1 MSTRTSLSR
10 TSTTRPRTT
19 SPSST
24 SLTPRLNQYSMLSSE
39 ASPSSFAAPTR
50 PFDFLVSL
58 SMTAPLLGSIYILST
73 APSCR
78 GRHPS
83 RTSGPSLLLPELRD
97 GAHHLLGR
105 FTIRLLASLVTRSL
119 AVSLEA
125 QRWPEGHP
133 HLAGPG
139 QRSPAGQR
147 GPAPRDVHRHHRR
160 PAQHRQHPH
169 PGPTFAGRLALHAP
183 RALRKHQDRAA
194 LLQQCQR
201 GLQRPRVRAVPAHR
215 ARVERPDQ
223 PPEER
228 DAEQLL
234 LGHEEDRPRHR
245 AAHQRWV
252 EHAHVIGHDQHR
264 AGGGHEL
271 PAHRL
276 QPEQEAHQ
284 HHRDRFY
291 DRVQH
296 LACSITRNS
305 PSTTSATPRPV
316 VSTTTAPSGFT
327 SGASVRSMSWRSRRA
342 MSSRTVS
349 RSPARPRA
357 TRSSRRRRARVSS
370 SASSRTLV
378 RSSTACSAGPSS
390 RATPASCTAHASPR

>member
-183 RALRKHQDRAA
+183 RAL
-194 LLQQCQR
+194 
-201 GLQRPRVRAVPAHR
+201 GN
-215 ARVERPDQ
+215 
-223 PPEER
+223 
-228 DAEQLL
+228 
-234 LGHEEDRPRHR
+234 
-245 AAHQRWV
+245 
-252 EHAHVIGHDQHR
+252 
-264 AGGGHEL
+264 
-271 PAHRL
+271 
-276 QPEQEAHQ
+276 
-284 HHRDRFY
+284 
-291 DRVQH
+291 
-296 LACSITRNS
+296 TRI
-305 PSTTSATPRPV
+305 
-316 VSTTTAPSGFT
+316 
-327 SGASVRSMSWRSRRA
+327 
-342 MSSRTVS
+342 
-349 RSPARPRA
+349 ARPSC
-357 TRSSRRRRARVSS
+357 SSASEAFSARVSEPSRRTGRALSARISRPKSGMRNS
-370 SASSRTLV
+370 SSLAMKKTGRGTEPPTSGG
-378 RSSTACSAGPSS
+378 SSTL
-390 RATPASCTAHASPR
+390 T

>member
-1 MSTRTSLSR
+1 MSTSTSLSR

-39 ASPSSFAAPTR
+39 ASPTSFATPTR
-50 PFDFLVSL
+50 VFDFLVSL
-58 SMTAPLLGSIYILST
+58 SMTPPLLGSIYIVGR
-73 APSCR
+73 ASCR

-83 RTSGPSLLLPELRD
+83 RASGSSLLVLALPLPELRD

-119 AVSLEA
+119 ALSLEA
-125 QRWPEGHP
+125 QRGPEGHP
-133 HLAGPG
+133 HLARPG
-139 QRSPAGQR
+139 QRPPARQR
-147 GPAPRDVHRHHRR
+147 RAATGHVDRHHRR
-160 PAQHRQHPH
+160 SAQHREHPH
-169 PGPTFAGRLALHAP
+169 PGAPGARRLALHAP
-183 RALRKHQDRAA
+183 RALRKYQDRAA
-194 LLQQCQR
+194 LLQQGQR
-201 GLQRPRVRAVPAHR
+201 ALQRPHVRAVPPHR
-215 ARVERPDQ
+215 PRVERRDQ

-234 LGHEEDRPRHR
+234 LGHEIDRSRHR

-271 PAHRL
+271 LAHRL

-284 HHRDRFY
+284 RHRDGFQ

-296 LACSITRNS
+296 LACSITCNN
-305 PSTTSATPRPV
+305 PSTTSVMPRRV
-316 VSTTTAPSGFT
+316 VSTTIAPSGFT
-327 SGASVRSMSWRSRRA
+327 SGASARSMSWRSRRA

-349 RSPARPRA
+349 RSPPSPRA
-357 TRSSRRRRARVSS
+357 TRSSRRRRARVSR
-370 SASSRTLV
+370 SASR
-378 RSSTACSAGPSS
+378 
-390 RATPASCTAHASPR
+390 

>member
-39 ASPSSFAAPTR
+39 ASPTSFAPPTR
-50 PFDFLVSL
+50 VFAFLVSL
-58 SMTAPLLGSIYILST
+58 SMTAPLLGSIYMLSG

-78 GRHPS
+78 GRHPH
-83 RTSGPSLLLPELRD
+83 RASGSSLLDLALLLPELRD

-119 AVSLEA
+119 ALSLEA
-125 QRWPEGHP
+125 QRGPEGHP
-133 HLAGPG
+133 HLAGSG
-139 QRSPAGQR
+139 QRPPTGQR
-147 GPAPRDVHRHHRR
+147 GPASRDVHRHHRR
-160 PAQHRQHPH
+160 PAQHREHPH
-169 PGPTFAGRLALHAP
+169 PGPARAGRLALHAP
-183 RALRKHQDRAA
+183 RALGKHQDRVA
-194 LLQQCQR
+194 LLQERQRALQC
-201 GLQRPRVRAVPAHR
+201 PHVRAVPPHR
-215 ARVERPDQ
+215 PRVEPPDQ

-228 DAEQLL
+228 DAEELL
-234 LGHEEDRPRHR
+234 LRHEEDRPRHR
-245 AAHQRWV
+245 AAHQRWI

-264 AGGGHEL
+264 AGGGHEV

-276 QPEQEAHQ
+276 QPEEEAHQ
-284 HHRDRFY
+284 RHRDRLQ

-296 LACSITRNS
+296 LACSITRNN

-316 VSTTTAPSGFT
+316 VSTTTAPSGLT
-327 SGASVRSMSWRSRRA
+327 SGASARSMSWRSRRA

-349 RSPARPRA
+349 RSPPRPRA
-357 TRSSRRRRARVSS
+357 TRSSRRRRARVSR
-370 SASSRTLV
+370 SASR
-378 RSSTACSAGPSS
+378 
-390 RATPASCTAHASPR
+390 